1 MKRLPIWLAVAW
13 LLAACMAVLSAFDAH
28 PDERFHVAAGAYY
41 LDHWLPPRA
50 TEAELAPSLSRYGF
64 TYLGEI
70 DATDFLAGKVA
81 RVLPAGL
88 PEYLRFRAF
97 NLLLFGILVVV
108 YWRRRE
114 PFAPYVLLLLT
125 PQIWYVFSYFNNDAL
140 PLFLSLLLADLAFGA
155 RAPLIDALSTPLR
168 RATLAPLAAAGILV
182 GLLVLTKSNYL
193 PVLAFVLFFAVWK
206 AFGLA
211 AAAAGIGTLGIY
223 LARTRSFITMSADAL
238 RASLAIGATAIAAL
252 VAPQLWRSRATRVR
266 VAHAALVA
274 LVALAV
280 AGPPLAYDRA
290 VNGSGPE
297 KAGALGVIAEKH
309 AVPEYRPSD
318 AADTDSFFGL
328 RLRDKGVALHELLV
342 KPWSWPVKTEQSF
355 TGYYG
360 YMNVRGPAV
369 YYIAIFVLYLALL
382 GVTSRAIL
390 LHGERLEQ
398 ELLVVAACF
407 GGGVIALSLFH
418 SWINDFQAQGRYLFP
433 VLVLFAIPFTRA
445 SRLFR
450 GRVVPAL
457 LEIAFLLSA
466 ISFVFVGLWRIAKAF
481 AA

>member
-1 MKRLPIWLAVAW
+1 MKRLAIWLGVAW
-13 LLAACMAVLSAFDAH
+13 LLAVCMAALSAFDAH

-41 LDHWLPPRA
+41 LDDWLPPRA
-50 TEAELAPSLSRYGF
+50 TEANLAPSLSRYGF

-70 DATDFLAGKVA
+70 DATDFLAGKLA
-81 RVLPAGL
+81 SLLPASI
-88 PEYLRFRAF
+88 PDYLRFRAF

-114 PFAPYVLLLLT
+114 PFAPYALLLLT

-155 RAPLIDALSTPLR
+155 RAPLVAAFSEPLR
-168 RATLAPLAAAGILV
+168 RATLPPLAGAGILA

-193 PVLAFVLFFAVWK
+193 PFLAFVIFFAFWK

-211 AAAAGIGTLGIY
+211 PAAAGIATAGIY
-223 LARTRSFITMSADAL
+223 LARTRSFLTMSASAFQ
-238 RASLAIGATAIAAL
+238 ACLAVGAAATAAL
-252 VAPQLWRSRATRVR
+252 VAPLLWRSRATRAR
-266 VAHAALVA
+266 VAHGALVA

-280 AGPPLAYDRA
+280 AGPPLAYDR
-290 VNGSGPE
+290 VINGPGPE
-297 KAGALGVIAEKH
+297 KAGALGAIAEKH

-318 AADTDSFFGL
+318 SADTDSFFGL

-360 YMNVRGPAV
+360 YMKIRGPAA
-369 YYIAIFVLYLALL
+369 YYIAIFALYVFLLAY
-382 GVTSRAIL
+382 TSRAIL
-390 LHGERLEQ
+390 LRGELIEK
-398 ELLVVAACF
+398 ELLVVAAGF
-407 GGGVIALSLFH
+407 GGGVIALSLYH

-433 VLVLFAIPFTRA
+433 VLVLFAIPFTHA
-445 SRLFR
+445 ARLFQ

-457 LEIAFLLSA
+457 LEIAFFLSSL
-466 ISFVFVGLWRIAKAF
+466 SFVFVGLRRIAKAF
-481 AA
+481 GT